1 MNRRFKIAMVG
12 ACPFPYPRG
21 TPIRI
26 FRMAE
31 ALSQQGH
38 EVHVVTYH
46 LGSEAEKYNFRIHRI
61 PQIKTYWKYSPGPT
75 YQKLLVLDSLLAIK
89 LFRFLKT
96 HEVDLIHAHHYEG
109 LLISLCV
116 RKWTKHPVVY
126 DAHTLLE
133 SELPFYSLL
142 PQSIKKRI
150 GQHLDQVLPR
160 RADHIITVT
169 DRIRTKLIQD
179 AGISPENIT
188 VITNGVESQHFDVK
202 LESRIFQGGK
212 KTLIFTGNL
221 AAYQGI
227 DLLLRAFKGVL
238 NRRQDVKLLIIS
250 DSPFDHY
257 ETLAHTLEIRRYIEV
272 VRSEFLSLPKYLA
285 GADVALNPRTDCD
298 GIPQK
303 LLNYMAAGK
312 PIVSFEGSAVNLE
325 NGKTGL
331 VVENGN
337 IPAFTRAI
345 LELLENSELAKR
357 LGHNAREYVSSEH
370 TWERM
375 AKKTETVYER
385 ILKRN

>member
-1 MNRRFKIAMVG
+1 
-12 ACPFPYPRG
+12 
-21 TPIRI
+21 
-26 FRMAE
+26 MAE

-46 LGSEAEKYNFRIHRI
+46 LGSESEKHNFRIHRT
-61 PQIKTYWKYSPGPT
+61 PEIKTYWKYSPGPT
-75 YQKLLVLDSLLAIK
+75 YQKLLILDSLLAIK

-150 GQHLDQVLPR
+150 GKHLDQVLPR

-202 LESRIFQGGK
+202 LESRIPQEGE

-375 AKKTETVYER
+375 AKKTEAVYER